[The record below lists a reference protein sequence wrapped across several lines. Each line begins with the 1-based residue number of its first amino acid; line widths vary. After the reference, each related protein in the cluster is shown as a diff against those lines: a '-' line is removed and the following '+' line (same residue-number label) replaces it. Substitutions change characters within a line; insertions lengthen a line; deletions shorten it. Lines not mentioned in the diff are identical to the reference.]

1 MTEEKIILSVG
12 QFIFRKGYDILLQAS
27 KDLDKSIGIYIVG
40 GEPTDEYKSLR
51 EELGLQ
57 NVHFIGFQSQ
67 EGLKDYYRAADIFV
81 LPTREDIWGLVINE
95 AMSYGLPI
103 ITTYSCIAGTE
114 LVVDNQN
121 GYLVPAEDK
130 IELAKKIGNIIKDE
144 SLLKKMSDESLKTI
158 SKYTIENMAEIHY
171 LEISKFVKE
180 KLSGC

>member
-1 MTEEKIILSVG
+1 
-12 QFIFRKGYDILLQAS
+12 
-27 KDLDKSIGIYIVG
+27 
-40 GEPTDEYKSLR
+40 
-51 EELGLQ
+51 
-57 NVHFIGFQSQ
+57 
-67 EGLKDYYRAADIFV
+67 
-81 LPTREDIWGLVINE
+81 
-95 AMSYGLPI
+95 MSYGLPI